1 LHLFVL
7 VLSSPLSTIQILILC
22 KVEACAL
29 FADSEAFNDRMQLCG
44 ITIII
49 IVDRT
54 RSTHKHNKANVK
66 KEKKI
71 S

>member
-1 LHLFVL
+1 MGLLYDEN
-7 VLSSPLSTIQILILC
+7 S
-22 KVEACAL
+22 
-29 FADSEAFNDRMQLCG
+29 
-44 ITIII
+44 III

-66 KEKKI
+66 KEKI

>member
-1 LHLFVL
+1 M
-7 VLSSPLSTIQILILC
+7 
-22 KVEACAL
+22 AA
-29 FADSEAFNDRMQLCG
+29 
-44 ITIII
+44 III

-66 KEKKI
+66 KRKKI